1 MDGTLLN
8 TKGQISEKNIEAI
21 HHLME
26 NQIEFVIASGRDYQG
41 VYSLL
46 NNYHLECEA
55 ILGNG
60 SQYVDKRENSHELLH
75 E

>member
-1 MDGTLLN
+1 MIKMVVSDMDGTLLN

-41 VYSLL
+41 VYCSF
-46 NNYHLECEA
+46 
-55 ILGNG
+55 
-60 SQYVDKRENSHELLH
+60 
-75 E
+75 

>member
-46 NNYHLECEA
+46 SNVKLFWEMV
-55 ILGNG
+55 L
-60 SQYVDKRENSHELLH
+60 SM
-75 E
+75 

>member
-46 NNYHLECEA
+46 NN
-55 ILGNG
+55 
-60 SQYVDKRENSHELLH
+60 
-75 E
+75 